1 MTRAMSGT
9 FTGRHMAAIFVAF
22 FGVVIAVNFFMAR
35 LAISTFGGEV
45 VANSYVASQNFNRWL
60 GEAATEKA
68 LGWQVVTARQG
79 DGRLVLTLTGAPQGA
94 SLSAMAR
101 HPVGR
106 LPDRQ
111 IAFNQAGA
119 STGAIR
125 FLSTQPLPEG
135 RWQLHVEARAGGH
148 VWRSEG
154 LVQ

>member
-22 FGVVIAVNFFMAR
+22 FGVVIAVNFAMAR

-60 GEAATEKA
+60 GEAAAEKA
-68 LGWQVVTARQG
+68 LGWQVATARQG
-79 DGRLVLTLTGAPQGA
+79 DGRLVLTLSGAPQGA

-106 LPDRQ
+106 LPDRM
-111 IAFNQAGA
+111 IAFTSAGA
-119 STGAIR
+119 GH
-125 FLSTQPLPEG
+125 FVSTQPLPDG

-148 VWRSEG
+148 VWRSEE

>member
-1 MTRAMSGT
+1 MTGT
-9 FTGRHMAAIFVAF
+9 FTGKHMAAIFVAF
-22 FGVVIAVNFFMAR
+22 FGVVIAVNFVMAR

-60 GEAATEKA
+60 GEAAAEKA

-79 DGRLVLTLTGAPQGA
+79 DGRLVLTLSGAPQGA

-106 LPDRQ
+106 LPDRL
-111 IAFNQAGA
+111 IAFTSTKAG
-119 STGAIR
+119 R
-125 FLSTQPLPEG
+125 FVSTQPLPEG

-148 VWRSEG
+148 VWRGEE